1 MTVTASVEIDAP
13 PERVW
18 ETLLAFERYPAWNP
32 LIRRIE
38 GRPAVGRTIRAI
50 IDQPKFPPIPLRAT
64 VTTFDP
70 EREFAWETRLPTAG
84 FVTVTHRFRLRPI
97 ADGERTEFTQVEE
110 LDGALGRA
118 VPDRLIGFLA
128 EGFVEMNDALVRRI
142 EWEQTRSD
150 GDGREQRPADDDDH
164 NP

>member
-13 PERVW
+13 PEQVW
-18 ETLLAFERYPAWNP
+18 ETLLAFDHYPDWNP

-50 IDQPKFPPIPLRAT
+50 IDQPTCPPIPLRAT
-64 VTTFDP
+64 VTRFDP
-70 EREFAWETRLPTAG
+70 ERELAWETRIPSGGL
-84 FVTVTHRFRLRPI
+84 VSVTHRFRLTPI

-110 LDGALGRA
+110 LDGSLGRA
-118 VPDRLIGFLA
+118 VPDRLLGFLA
-128 EGFVEMNDALVRRI
+128 DGFDEMNDALVRRVD
-142 EWEQTRSD
+142 SD
-150 GDGREQRPADDDDH
+150 RGVSDDDEHDH

>member
-18 ETLLAFERYPAWNP
+18 ETLLAFDHYPDWNP

-50 IDQPKFPPIPLRAT
+50 IDQPMAPPLPLHAT
-64 VTTFDP
+64 VTRFDP
-70 EREFAWETRLPTAG
+70 ERELAWETNIPSAG
-84 FVTVTHRFRLRPI
+84 LLTVTHRFRLRPI
-97 ADGERTEFTQVEE
+97 ASGERTEFTQVEE
-110 LDGALGRA
+110 LDGSLGRA

-128 EGFVEMNDALVRRI
+128 DGFVEMNEALVRRV
-142 EWEQTRSD
+142 ESRQDVSD
-150 GDGREQRPADDDDH
+150 DGCHDH
-164 NP
+164 NR